1 MSETSGT
8 PCWIDLLTS
17 DTARAREFYGRIFG
31 WQAGEAAPEFGG
43 YFMFMVDGA
52 PVAGCM
58 PVMPGMDI
66 ADVWGAYLTSGD
78 AEGTLEKAT
87 VHGGSVLVPAMPVAD
102 LGVQAVLDDPAGARI
117 GIWQPGTF
125 PGFGPVGTGKVG
137 TPAYFELHTR
147 DYAGAVSFYREVF
160 GWATKVVSDTDEFR
174 LTAIEAGGQ
183 TVAGIMDG
191 SGYLPAGRASH
202 WDMYISVADADKALD
217 AITELGGSVA
227 EEAIDTPYGRLA
239 AANDPMG
246 ARFKLVS
253 NPGPAPR

>member
-31 WQAGEAAPEFGG
+31 WQAGDAAPEFGG

-87 VHGGSVLVPAMPVAD
+87 VHGGSVRVPAMPVAG
-102 LGVQAVLDDPAGARI
+102 LGVQAVLDDPAGAQI

-125 PGFGPVGTGKVG
+125 PGFGLVGTGKVG

-147 DYAGAVSFYREVF
+147 DYARAVSFYREVF

-202 WDMYISVADADKALD
+202 WDMYISVADADKALA

-253 NPGPAPR
+253 NPAAQ